1 MRSFVLPPSCW
12 QGWAGPFWELWPAK
26 GHASRTLAAQAA
38 RAGRAGARRQSVHT
52 LRDRKGAQ
60 SRPLKAYFG
69 PFRKPPFLPCPKLD
83 ARALSRDARP
93 RCDERVDAQATN
105 SGMDALG
112 TPSVPKESGSVPIS
126 GSEGLHLMRSAG
138 SASETTPEAE
148 LAQLLARIREL
159 APGLSPAALGAA
171 GSDLA
176 ELAASRVSGH
186 SPAQPRVLAFGQ
198 DDGRP
203 PDACSE
209 VGSFGSLE
217 GEEAADDRD
226 SDDEAEAL
234 EQQQGRVKAGRPSE
248 ERMGGALAP
257 PRTPIHPLT
266 PHTPS
271 PTPPPHT
278 CTHAHMHY
286 SPGYH
291 RPQPL
296 A

>member
-1 MRSFVLPPSCW
+1 
-12 QGWAGPFWELWPAK
+12 
-26 GHASRTLAAQAA
+26 
-38 RAGRAGARRQSVHT
+38 
-52 LRDRKGAQ
+52 
-60 SRPLKAYFG
+60 
-69 PFRKPPFLPCPKLD
+69 
-83 ARALSRDARP
+83 
-93 RCDERVDAQATN
+93 
-105 SGMDALG
+105 
-112 TPSVPKESGSVPIS
+112 VPIS